1 MRKKGWAKKR
11 KERGME
17 NGERR
22 TGFEAGRKARANER
36 PGKSQK
42 ANDCFGSS
50 RTGKPL
56 KLAALRQLRVFL
68 RGSICL
74 GCLVAMAFFWPPP
87 SGWMNCG
94 ESVASCSGEEER
106 KICTLL
112 CAAGRW
118 VAGVGRCGICFIW
131 LALCGFRVYKWWWK
145 RRCVVLG
152 VREGFARCF
161 AQRVAGG
168 RV

>member
-17 NGERR
+17 NGG

-87 SGWMNCG
+87 SGWMSGG
-94 ESVASCSGEEER
+94 ESVASMFRRRGTKDLHAALRSGS
-106 KICTLL
+106 L
-112 CAAGRW
+112 

-131 LALCGFRVYKWWWK
+131 LAVMDFDACFGMRLF
-145 RRCVVLG
+145 VLYL
-152 VREGFARCF
+152 VFTDS
-161 AQRVAGG
+161 
-168 RV
+168 